1 MVGHSAKNKEK
12 KFIEEIKFTGSE
24 KPNQY
29 VKGFKNELYNIYFQ
43 GLIKLLKSFLANVP
57 IF

>member
-1 MVGHSAKNKEK
+1 MVGHSTRNEKK

-24 KPNQY
+24 KPNQC

-43 GLIKLLKSFLANVP
+43 GFVKLLK
-57 IF
+57 

>member
-1 MVGHSAKNKEK
+1 MVGHSAKNKEN

-29 VKGFKNELYNIYFQ
+29 VKGFKNEYLLSRIYQ
-43 GLIKLLKSFLANVP
+43 TT
-57 IF
+57 